1 MCEISFVA
9 ALCGVI
15 YVYASSSQDE
25 LCELLGLRED
35 FRLDLYHRSSSCL
48 DSSFA
53 NEGSTHASNH
63 SSNSNNSNSNNK
75 ACVAGLEGTM
85 YASAVGALRK
95 IGRSFSSTA
104 KVAAVASACRE
115 VCTAVGSWHQARAL
129 KDFDAQ
135 VLLTD
140 SAAAAAA
147 AAAAAT
153 AAASAASSNGVC
165 ENSSGGSSHDNASS
179 SATRSHEDN
188 TSARAACALKARS
201 KGQLAA
207 DDMLPVLQL
216 LLVFGAVTEPHGGAL
231 RHLGAEG
238 EAYMFNFR

>member
-1 MCEISFVA
+1 LCEISFVA

-63 SSNSNNSNSNNK
+63 SSNSNNSNSNSSNK

-140 SAAAAAA
+140 STA
-147 AAAAAT
+147 
-153 AAASAASSNGVC
+153 AAASAASAASSSGVC
-165 ENSSGGSSHDNASS
+165 ENSSGVSSHDNASS